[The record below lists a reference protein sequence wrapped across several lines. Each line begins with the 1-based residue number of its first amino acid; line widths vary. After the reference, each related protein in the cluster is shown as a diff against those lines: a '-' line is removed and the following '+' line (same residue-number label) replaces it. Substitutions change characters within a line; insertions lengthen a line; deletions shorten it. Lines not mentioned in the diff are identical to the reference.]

1 MRVYNLKMLLTGDNL
16 TVEKEKK
23 GLNME
28 DERQSTCRRLEMM
41 AGIEGLRQTSALD
54 KQRFAK

>member
-1 MRVYNLKMLLTGDNL
+1 
-16 TVEKEKK
+16 
-23 GLNME
+23 ME
-28 DERQSTCRRLEMM
+28 HERQSTCRRLEMM

>member
-16 TVEKEKK
+16 TVEKEKEE
-23 GLNME
+23 LNME

-41 AGIEGLRQTSALD
+41 ARVEGLRQTSALD
-54 KQRFAK
+54 K